1 MIYPWI
7 AISETS
13 IPRAANP
20 LFQHLLDTYVSESNK
35 VASTWKQFNDA
46 DLEYKPHGRSSS
58 ITMPKAM
65 CGSRSPRTM
74 STTCRSAA

>member
-1 MIYPWI
+1 MIYPWT
-7 AISETS
+7 AIPESA

-46 DLEYKPHGRSSS
+46 DLEYKPHARSSS
-58 ITMPKAM
+58 VAR
-65 CGSRSPRTM
+65 CSRT
-74 STTCRSAA
+74 